1 MTLYNIIMLSAGGAV
16 LILGLV
22 LLLAALKKK
31 KSVWSRIFAGIV
43 AVAGL
48 TACIVTA
55 VNILGIYRLNNQ
67 QNYAACEL
75 MELERYDAGRDMAE
89 TANSRLKNAVSAEII
104 TVSLGLNGDRGVCS
118 QVAQSFLGEY
128 RGNSVLTRLK
138 DLSLAP
144 VQPESDEYQVE
155 LIRILKE
162 IKNKIRPSDKAAAQ
176 NLAKAMDLLESGE
189 KSDELQL
196 AMGRLK
202 GNEVL
207 TMQLQAKVAATQYDY
222 KQAFTLLEQVAK
234 KDNILPNRVA
244 LASAA
249 AKGAGLRPDAEISR
263 QQQQIRDLT
272 QESYEVSQQLDEE
285 TRPNIIE
292 RLERR
297 LREIRKRIE
306 ELTEALLSLPARKA
320 ANYLQSLWLRRS
332 WFDRNST
339 EYLLSMSELCLI
351 SGDDLKAEE
360 YAEEFFAQGLTH
372 VNDRLTVDIW
382 RFMFNYKDI
391 YTDEDI
397 SQYTLQ
403 EIIDKLHQGVWFS
416 RWYGAEHGSRE
427 VDFAGFLESVLQRI
441 RNSVH
446 ISGVRTPN
454 MQDFIISVNISREN
468 TKGVSY
474 TKSDFTLYDMGIEV
488 KDFEVTINQGEATS
502 VCMVVDYSGS
512 MQSGRL
518 DAAKKA
524 VAGFIHSASSNV
536 KVGLVAFDDSAKV
549 YSPVTES
556 IGPIARSVMSLGGGG
571 GTNISSGLIAGMQAL
586 ERQAENRIIVLLTDG
601 EDGNKGQME
610 DVLNQLRA
618 KGIVVYAVGMG
629 EADSV
634 YMQNIANKTG
644 GKFLNASSADQ
655 LALLYQ
661 TINRFI
667 SNDYTFTFRT
677 VSDSPSYIRTVKIVM
692 KDGYSDEVTYSIGPD
707 ADEVQ
712 AALNAAPLAD
722 FFEQIGG
729 SNKNAGGNGQ

>member
-1 MTLYNIIMLSAGGAV
+1 MTLYNIIMLSIGGTV
-16 LILGLV
+16 LFLGLILLLV
-22 LLLAALKKK
+22 ALKKK
-31 KSVWSRIFAGIV
+31 KSIWNKIFMGIA
-43 AVAGL
+43 AVIGL

-55 VNILGIYRLNNQ
+55 VNILNVYRLNNQ

-89 TANSRLKNAVSAEII
+89 TANSRLKNPISAELI
-104 TVSLGLNGDRGVCS
+104 TVSLGLNGDRGVCA

-128 RGNSVLTRLK
+128 RGNNILTRLK

-144 VQPESDEYQVE
+144 AQPESDEYQVE
-155 LIRILKE
+155 LLRILRE
-162 IKNKIRPSDKAAAQ
+162 IKKTIKPSDKAAAQ
-176 NLAKAMDLLESGE
+176 NLAKAMDLLESGDS
-189 KSDELQL
+189 SDELQL
-196 AMGRLK
+196 SMGRLK
-202 GNEVL
+202 ENDVL
-207 TMQLQAKVAATQYDY
+207 TMQLQAKVAAAQYDY
-222 KQAFTLLEQVAK
+222 KQAFALLEQVAK

-297 LREIRKRIE
+297 LRELRKKIE
-306 ELTEALLSLPARKA
+306 ELTEDLISLPARKA
-320 ANYLQSLWLRRS
+320 ANYLRSLWLRRS

-360 YAEEFFAQGLTH
+360 YAEEFFARDLTR

-382 RFMFNYKDI
+382 RFMINYKDI

-397 SQYTLQ
+397 SQFTLQ
-403 EIIDKLHQGVWFS
+403 EILDKLHQGVWFS
-416 RWYGAEHGSRE
+416 KWYGAEHGSRE
-427 VDFAGFLESVLQRI
+427 VDFTGFLDGVLQRI

-446 ISGVRTPN
+446 ISGVRTTN
-454 MQDFIISVNISREN
+454 MQDFMISVNISREN
-468 TKGVSY
+468 MKGVSY

-488 KDFEVTINQGEATS
+488 KDFEVTINQGEDTS

-512 MQSGRL
+512 MNGERL
-518 DAAKKA
+518 AAAKNA

-536 KVGLVAFDDSAKV
+536 KVGLVAFDDSAQV

-556 IGPIARSVMSLGGGG
+556 IGPIARSVMNLSGGG
-571 GTNISSGLIAGMQAL
+571 GTNISGGLIAGMQTL
-586 ERQAENRIIVLLTDG
+586 ERQTGNKIIVLLSDG

-610 DVLNQLRA
+610 EVLAQLRA
-618 KGIVVYAVGMG
+618 KSIVVYAVGMG
-629 EADSV
+629 EADSS

-644 GKFLNASSADQ
+644 GKFLAASSADQ

-677 VSDSPSYIRTVKIVM
+677 VSNSPAYVRTVKIVM
-692 KDGYSDEVTYSIGPD
+692 KDGFSDEVTYTIGPD

-712 AALNAAPLAD
+712 AAIDAAPLAD

-729 SNKNAGGNGQ
+729 SNKNAGGDEQ